1 MVGKRVGIFDILY
14 ECKRTDK
21 YRHKLHHVKCSVCGW
36 ETDIRIQH
44 IKDVTTCRHT
54 TCSGSYITERKWQ
67 SKRLRNIYNGIITR
81 CYNKE
86 DDSYRWYGAKGI
98 KMCNEWYADSRLFEK
113 WALSNG
119 YADDLTID
127 RIDENSGYSP
137 ENCKWVTLEDNS
149 RYKSTTKI
157 TYVDGVGHSG
167 RDWAEI
173 LNVGTN
179 VINTMLRECGEDITK
194 EFIRR
199 RLKDTSQP
207 LQHNSWIKTYNL
219 ST

>member
-1 MVGKRVGIFDILY
+1 
-14 ECKRTDK
+14 
-21 YRHKLHHVKCSVCGW
+21 
-36 ETDIRIQH
+36 
-44 IKDVTTCRHT
+44 
-54 TCSGSYITERKWQ
+54 
-67 SKRLRNIYNGIITR
+67 
-81 CYNKE
+81 
-86 DDSYRWYGAKGI
+86 
-98 KMCNEWYADSRLFEK
+98 MCNEWYADSRLFEK